1 VNGLDPDLAAETARR
16 AAGSPPARTPAPVVD
31 PRRYRWM
38 IGVFGLIVV
47 IVISV
52 ISFLGRG
59 VVTTGVPAGQRLR
72 YFAAP
77 LARSNLGGVANVAH
91 PTCSVARH
99 DPRALNVCL
108 LVHRGPLVLGFF
120 TAGGTACKQAI
131 DAMQAVAPQF
141 PTVQFAAVAIAAGH
155 SAAARAVR
163 AHGWTLPVA
172 YDADGAVGYQYGIE
186 ACPLLE
192 LAYRGGI
199 VQDRLIGEHWSRPA
213 ALAERVRALIASE
226 PR

>member
-1 VNGLDPDLAAETARR
+1 MSGLDPDLAAETARR
-16 AAGSPPARTPAPVVD
+16 AGAGGPPRAPAPAVD

-47 IVISV
+47 IVVSIV
-52 ISFLGRG
+52 SFLGRG

-77 LARSNLGGVANVAH
+77 LAVSNLDGAANVAH
-91 PTCSVARH
+91 PTCSLASH

-108 LVHRGPLVLGFF
+108 LARHGPLVLGFF
-120 TAGGTACKQAI
+120 VTSGTGCKQAV
-131 DAMQAVAPQF
+131 DAMQAVSRQF
-141 PTVQFAAVAIAAGH
+141 PTVQFAAVAVGASHA
-155 SAAARAVR
+155 AAARVVR
-163 AHGWTLPVA
+163 AHHWSIPVA

-199 VQDRLIGEHWSRPA
+199 VEDRLIGEHWAQPR
-213 ALAERVRALIASE
+213 ALAQRVRVLIA
-226 PR
+226 PAR